1 MTILVSPFTSG
12 LSKQLCQLARMG
24 SLSQLKTIKVSV
36 FGLKLGIIFTYI
48 YIQKQDIHI
57 NVPYIWLN
65 SWTECTVFFLWT
77 LMGYW
82 VIRGCLRLNK
92 CRIFYYKILFLLIF
106 FLQILNSTKK
116 ISFFSMDNARS
127 FSQYIIKQDI
137 CIYIPYSWP
146 NGWTERAEIFCG
158 QSQVAWG

>member
-12 LSKQLCQLARMG
+12 LSKQLCLLARML

-48 YIQKQDIHI
+48 YIQKTRYSYKCSLYLAKQLDRMHCI
-57 NVPYIWLN
+57 
-65 SWTECTVFFLWT
+65 FFVDTHGL
-77 LMGYW
+77 LGNKGMSQ
-82 VIRGCLRLNK
+82 VKK
-92 CRIFYYKILFLLIF
+92 CRIF
-106 FLQILNSTKK
+106 FLQNFIYFYFFSSNSLFKKK
-116 ISFFSMDNARS
+116 ISFFSMDNARP

-146 NGWTERAEIFCG
+146 NGWTEWAEIF
-158 QSQVAWG
+158 

>member
-92 CRIFYYKILFLLIF
+92 CRIFLQNFISFNF
-106 FLQILNSTKK
+106 FSSNFYLKNK

-127 FSQYIIKQDI
+127 FNQYIIKQDI

-146 NGWTERAEIFCG
+146 NGWTEWAEIFCG
-158 QSQVAWG
+158 QSEVAWG